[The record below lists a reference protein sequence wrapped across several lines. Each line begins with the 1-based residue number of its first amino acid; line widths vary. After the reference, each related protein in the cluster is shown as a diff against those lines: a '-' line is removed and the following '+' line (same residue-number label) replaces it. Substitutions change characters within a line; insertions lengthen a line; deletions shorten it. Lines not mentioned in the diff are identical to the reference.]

1 MLYYIR
7 LYFTSINLIVLH
19 SGSDS
24 ALVVLYLGTLQPLLV
39 ARALRAYVYPALWAC
54 LLKNVLTKLNKK
66 SRKNYILLRMEVGWN
81 LAFWGNH
88 NRCNKYFKYLNP
100 LQHWTNKQF
109 LWMKEQAPKRPCFIG
124 FEGPKTSLTIDRIC
138 GIKWFASDTASN
150 HDVSFRIIY
159 RSCYTDLDL
168 RHSAHEFAWSYLLFP
183 PSLFWCPSIQEY
195 ASVCLWLG
203 QSLSSTRHN
212 HDISAF

>member
-1 MLYYIR
+1 M
-7 LYFTSINLIVLH
+7 
-19 SGSDS
+19 
-24 ALVVLYLGTLQPLLV
+24 LYLGTLHPLLV

-109 LWMKEQAPKRPCFIG
+109 LWMKEQALKRPCFIG

-168 RHSAHEFAWSYLLFP
+168 HHSAHEFAWSYLLFP
-183 PSLFWCPSIQEY
+183 PSLFWCPSIQEFRLNIFTTI
-195 ASVCLWLG
+195 CL
-203 QSLSSTRHN
+203 SLSLTWS
-212 HDISAF
+212 ISLLNTAQSWHFSFLIHKSR